1 MAKASVNVGREI
13 LQRRDHKTAK
23 ASSPDQDRPRGAR
36 RFLEH
41 SGHQTGLWHFAPNM
55 QTRGHTM
62 INESHLGTTSHDIET
77 PSDLDSTTIDH
88 WAASLAKLLSVAV
101 READT
106 ASLLLRVQIERS
118 SFDPIRNHVHL
129 ERDMDVNASVD
140 IALTKFSRSPGM
152 AKGFTLYG
160 SRSVISSRNG
170 EVVRLAKIC
179 LWR

>member
-1 MAKASVNVGREI
+1 
-13 LQRRDHKTAK
+13 
-23 ASSPDQDRPRGAR
+23 
-36 RFLEH
+36 
-41 SGHQTGLWHFAPNM
+41 
-55 QTRGHTM
+55 M
-62 INESHLGTTSHDIET
+62 INASHPGTTSHDIET
-77 PSDLDSTTIDH
+77 PSDLDSATIDH
-88 WAASLAKLLSVAV
+88 WAATLAKLLSVAV

-118 SFDPIRNHVHL
+118 SFDPIRNHAHL

-160 SRSVISSRNG
+160 SRAVISSRGG
-170 EVVRLAKIC
+170 EVVRLAKTC